1 MSIWRWADR
10 IHNVPEKSRLSLGEG
25 NTPVVRSRRL
35 GPAVGLA
42 NLWFKFEAANPSGS
56 YKDRFAAVAVSKMVA
71 ESKTFCFATSSG
83 NTGAAL
89 AAYCARANI
98 ECRIAIVEGAPAGKL
113 LQMQA
118 YGAQLVRL
126 RGFGVDPQ
134 LTQPI
139 FDHLRR
145 LATQKDASLEVSA
158 YRYSPAGMSGVE
170 TIAFELAAQLPSPPD
185 HVFCQAGGGGLTL
198 AVARGFQKSVE
209 RGELGHMPKIECVQP
224 RGNATIAGPLRDG
237 ASQAVDVN
245 CTTKVSG
252 LQVPTVLDGDEVIG
266 ICRVSGGT
274 GHLVDDEQIYE
285 TQRLLA
291 REEGLF
297 CEPAAAVSV
306 VAAMQAARS
315 GELQREKT
323 VVCLLTGSAF
333 KDTTSLASM
342 AGPECPLLEL
352 DELPW

>member
-1 MSIWRWADR
+1 MSLWRWADR
-10 IHNVPEKSRLSLGEG
+10 IDSVPEKSRLSLGEG

-35 GPAVGLA
+35 GPDAGLA
-42 NLWFKFEAANPSGS
+42 NLWFKVEAANPSGS

-71 ESKTFCFATSSG
+71 EGKQACVATSSG

-89 AAYCARANI
+89 AAYCARAGI
-98 ECRIAIVEGAPAGKL
+98 ECRIAIVEGAPSGKL

-118 YGAQLVRL
+118 YGAQLIRV

-134 LTQPI
+134 LTTRVFEYLQQ
-139 FDHLRR
+139 
-145 LATQKDASLEVSA
+145 LASQTNAALEISA
-158 YRYSPAGMSGVE
+158 YCYSPAGMSGVE
-170 TIAFELAAQLPSPPD
+170 TIAFELAEQLPSPPD

-198 AVARGFQKSVE
+198 AVARGFQKCVE
-209 RGELGHMPKIECVQP
+209 KRELACMPKIECVQP
-224 RGNATIAGPLRDG
+224 RGNATIAAPLREG
-237 ASQAVDVN
+237 TAQAVAVN

-252 LQVPTVLDGDEVIG
+252 LQVPSVLDGDEVVRA
-266 ICRVSGGT
+266 CRASGGT
-274 GHLVDDEQIYE
+274 GHLVEDGEVYE
-285 TQRLLA
+285 TQRRLA

-306 VAAMQAARS
+306 VAALRAARN
-315 GELQREKT
+315 GELAPEKT

-333 KDTTSLASM
+333 KDSPSLANM

-352 DELPW
+352 SELPW